1 MNSQTLTSE
10 MEIASEKSEE
20 LSGIYWGNVRHRRFG
35 DITHEFSYQL
45 YMMGLDLDELPQ
57 TTARSVLFGTRWY
70 NPIRFVESDYLAEK
84 KENATTDEPK
94 SLKQRIASK
103 VQKLGGVWSDSN
115 RVTMLAQC
123 RCLGIYFSPINCF
136 FCYDETGDCKY
147 MLAEVSNTPWRERHY
162 YLIDMHQELKVKK
175 EFHVS
180 PFMDLNMTYFW
191 KIKPPAKRTLVH
203 IESRRDNKLF
213 DATLAL
219 TKQSVTKT
227 NIRRTVF
234 KIPAMTIKVVMGI
247 YYQALKLF
255 LKKVPFVGHPDST
268 S

>member
-1 MNSQTLTSE
+1 MSSQTLTSE
-10 MEIASEKSEE
+10 METASEKSEE

-35 DITHEFSYQL
+35 DITHEFSYEL

-57 TTARSVLFGTRWY
+57 TTARSALFGTRWY

-84 KENATTDEPK
+84 EENVTNGEPK

-103 VQKLGGVWSDSN
+103 VQQLGGVWSESN

-136 FCYDETGDCKY
+136 FCYDETGDCRY
-147 MLAEVSNTPWRERHY
+147 MLAEVSNTPWRQRHY

-191 KIKPPAKRTLVH
+191 KIQSPAKRTLVH
-203 IESRRDNKLF
+203 IESRREEKLF

-219 TKQSVTKT
+219 TKQSVSKT
-227 NIRRTVF
+227 NIRKTVL

-255 LKKVPFVGHPDST
+255 LKKVPFVTHPDSA

>member
-1 MNSQTLTSE
+1 MSSQTLTSE
-10 MEIASEKSEE
+10 METASEKSEE

-57 TTARSVLFGTRWY
+57 TTARSALFGTRWY

-84 KENATTDEPK
+84 EENVTNGEPK

-103 VQKLGGVWSDSN
+103 VQQLGGVWSESN

-136 FCYDETGDCKY
+136 FCYDETGNCRY
-147 MLAEVSNTPWRERHY
+147 MLAEVSNTPWRQRHY

-191 KIKPPAKRTLVH
+191 KIQPPAKRTLVH
-203 IESRRDNKLF
+203 IESRREEKLF

-219 TKQSVTKT
+219 TKQSVSKT
-227 NIRRTVF
+227 NIRKTVL

-255 LKKVPFVGHPDST
+255 LKKVPFVTHPDSA